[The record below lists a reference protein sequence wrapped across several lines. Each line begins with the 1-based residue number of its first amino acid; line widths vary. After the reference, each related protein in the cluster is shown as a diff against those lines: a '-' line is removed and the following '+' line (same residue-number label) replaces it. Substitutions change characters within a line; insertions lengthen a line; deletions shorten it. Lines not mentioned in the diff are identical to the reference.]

1 MTYLTYFIAL
11 RASAAVPPLIC
22 ALEAGFGGT
31 GAGGRAVVYGA
42 TGNAAGARPANATMR
57 NPCPTSTL
65 LVSGIDDGGGEME
78 AGRPQ
83 ITDFGRIFG
92 SSQGDT
98 YPRP

>member
-1 MTYLTYFIAL
+1 MRAWRWFGGHGGGRPGGGLRRDGLRGRGAAAL
-11 RASAAVPPLIC
+11 RA
-22 ALEAGFGGT
+22 
-31 GAGGRAVVYGA
+31 
-42 TGNAAGARPANATMR
+42 ANATMR

-65 LVSGIDDGGGEME
+65 LASGIDDGGGEMV